1 MGARVS
7 LERRRSFHDPNTN
20 CAYRVRGQKQ
30 WEGLD
35 EVDDLNSKSVS
46 EFIKQDDS
54 FVVPDFDTLIL
65 RAGSNQTK
73 IVSVGTAN
81 DILLVGVG
89 FTTLDKL
96 RGCLMVNLLVHVDL
110 DAAIPTTSDNGVILA
125 TVTDERNFTIS
136 LIVLF

>member
-1 MGARVS
+1 M
-7 LERRRSFHDPNTN
+7 
-20 CAYRVRGQKQ
+20 
-30 WEGLD
+30 
-35 EVDDLNSKSVS
+35 S

-65 RAGSNQTK
+65 RAGSNQTE
-73 IVSVGTAN
+73 IVSVSTAN
-81 DILLVGVG
+81 DIFLMGVG